1 MDQRSSKRQRTLL
14 DGRIV
19 FNNRFSLIECR
30 VRDLSDT
37 GARIMFE
44 HPVTIPPE
52 FELEVPSRELSA
64 WARVMWSRGREHG
77 IRFTDGPQ
85 AAISS
90 GTSTSVTNAQPPDE
104 SVPEKTLADNAKLQE
119 ILDEAQRR
127 IAQITGVPADSIRLK
142 LEVDVSGVG
151 TTKK

>member
-1 MDQRSSKRQRTLL
+1 MEQRSNKRQRTILE
-14 DGRIV
+14 GRIV

-52 FELEVPSRELSA
+52 FEFEIPSRELSV
-64 WARVMWSRGREHG
+64 WARVMWSNGREHG
-77 IRFTDGPQ
+77 IRFTEGPQ
-85 AAISS
+85 ANLSS
-90 GTSTSVTNAQPPDE
+90 GVSTSVETEQPQDT
-104 SVPEKTLADNAKLQE
+104 SVPEKTLADYAKLQE

-127 IAQITGVPADSIRLK
+127 IAQITGVPADNIRLK
-142 LEVDVSGVG
+142 LDVDVAGTG

>member
-1 MDQRSSKRQRTLL
+1 MEHRSSKRQRTILE
-14 DGRIV
+14 GRIV

-30 VRDLSDT
+30 VRDLSNT

-52 FELEVPSRELSA
+52 FEFEIPSRELSV
-64 WARVMWSRGREHG
+64 WARVMWSSGREHG
-77 IRFTDGPQ
+77 IRFTKGPQ
-85 AAISS
+85 AAVSS
-90 GTSTSVTNAQPPDE
+90 GASASVETGQPQDR
-104 SVPEKTLADNAKLQE
+104 SVLEPTPEDNAKLQE
-119 ILDEAQRR
+119 ILNEAQHR

-142 LEVDVSGVG
+142 LDIGVAGTG

>member
-1 MDQRSSKRQRTLL
+1 MEQRSSKRQRTLL
-14 DGRIV
+14 EGRIV

-52 FELEVPSRELSA
+52 FELEIPSRELSA
-64 WARVMWSRGREHG
+64 WARVMWSNGREHG
-77 IRFTDGPQ
+77 IRFTEGPQ
-85 AAISS
+85 ANLSS
-90 GTSTSVTNAQPPDE
+90 GASTPVENTQPQDGG
-104 SVPEKTLADNAKLQE
+104 VPERTLTDNTKLQE

-142 LEVDVSGVG
+142 LEVDGLGTG